1 MKINS
6 LIKYIVRFLFLQV
19 VVSYLTIWYFDNYLI
34 FADEDK
40 YNLYLSLVEDRNR
53 FVPFIP
59 VEVITV
65 DLILILIVF
74 LFLVVLY
81 STKFYTYVNELDYSY
96 EKSYLDEYFSIY
108 LLWNS
113 FLFSSFLIFRFSG
126 LSRGNLLMFTFLV
139 PLVLLLFRN
148 SELLSTM
155 LGRSIINENFITFNL
170 NSESIFRNLRIMS
183 FRKNIENYFIKD
195 FLEVIK
201 KTDEINKI
209 LNINLVVI
217 NFENQT
223 KIEEALEKYLL
234 NLNKKI
240 LLISKNK
247 INFNKNFIYREEF
260 INDQYF
266 VYFNNDIQYGSKFIL
281 KRITD
286 LILGTIALFVLTPFM
301 LLIYFFIILRNGFPG
316 IIKQDRVK

>member
-19 VVSYLTIWYFDNYLI
+19 VVSYLTIWYFDNFLI
-34 FADEDK
+34 FAEEDK

-113 FLFSSFLIFRFSG
+113 FY
-126 LSRGNLLMFTFLV
+126 FLV
-139 PLVLLLFRN
+139 F
-148 SELLSTM
+148 
-155 LGRSIINENFITFNL
+155 
-170 NSESIFRNLRIMS
+170 
-183 FRKNIENYFIKD
+183 
-195 FLEVIK
+195 
-201 KTDEINKI
+201 
-209 LNINLVVI
+209 
-217 NFENQT
+217 
-223 KIEEALEKYLL
+223 
-234 NLNKKI
+234 
-240 LLISKNK
+240 
-247 INFNKNFIYREEF
+247 
-260 INDQYF
+260 
-266 VYFNNDIQYGSKFIL
+266 
-281 KRITD
+281 
-286 LILGTIALFVLTPFM
+286 
-301 LLIYFFIILRNGFPG
+301 
-316 IIKQDRVK
+316 

>member
-19 VVSYLTIWYFDNYLI
+19 VVSYLTIWYFDNFLI

-126 LSRGNLLMFTFLV
+126 LSRGNLLIFTFLV

-148 SELLSTM
+148 S
-155 LGRSIINENFITFNL
+155 NF
-170 NSESIFRNLRIMS
+170 
-183 FRKNIENYFIKD
+183 YQQC
-195 FLEVIK
+195 
-201 KTDEINKI
+201 
-209 LNINLVVI
+209 LVG
-217 NFENQT
+217 
-223 KIEEALEKYLL
+223 L
-234 NLNKKI
+234 
-240 LLISKNK
+240 
-247 INFNKNFIYREEF
+247 
-260 INDQYF
+260 
-266 VYFNNDIQYGSKFIL
+266 
-281 KRITD
+281 
-286 LILGTIALFVLTPFM
+286 
-301 LLIYFFIILRNGFPG
+301 
-316 IIKQDRVK
+316 